1 MTVQSRHQK
10 PCHPLSHQ
18 LQKHE
23 VEVRREKKRGAC
35 TKSHCEYWHPP
46 ECQFYESESGCKF
59 ETECLFPHW
68 KVEEQPNKKPKK
80 VDDKSAVAIVK
91 RVRQLICVSQDA
103 EPPQSAAI
111 SGKGTKVLG
120 PIRRVRFTNAALR
133 QANIR
138 ESKGPSLV

>member
-1 MTVQSRHQK
+1 MVLALNHIVSIGILPNVNSMSLNRVVNSSQS
-10 PCHPLSHQ
+10 
-18 LQKHE
+18 
-23 VEVRREKKRGAC
+23 A
-35 TKSHCEYWHPP
+35 Y
-46 ECQFYESESGCKF
+46 
-59 ETECLFPHW
+59 FPHW

-91 RVRQLICVSQDA
+91 IVRQLICVSQDA